1 MNQEEFDRRF
11 QYERPHHGTTTLMRV
26 ASFTQKF
33 WRPFTSPTNFARTIV
48 SFLPI
53 LNWLPRYEL
62 KTNLLHDVIGGL
74 TVGIMHVP
82 QGIAYALLAGVD
94 PVVGLYTSFFP
105 VLMYMFFG
113 TSRHCSTGTFAVV
126 ALMAGKAVH
135 RLTGTTASDSVSAAL
150 TNLTSSE
157 PSAPTAVQVASA
169 LTMLIGIIQVLV
181 ATCGLDFV
189 TTYFSDEL
197 VAGFTTGASL
207 HVFVTQFKDILG
219 LKGLPNRE
227 GLANAILKVY
237 DLFANITRTNLVTL
251 GLSALTILMILLG
264 KHVLNPF
271 VKKRLR
277 CPIPLP
283 MELIAVIA
291 GTLISQFAHLKDN
304 FNVPTVGLI
313 PSGLPPP
320 ALPHFD
326 LFPSLV
332 VDAISISAVVMAIH
346 VSLAKVLAKK
356 YQYEIDSNQEFYA
369 MGFSSV
375 LSGFFPVF
383 PQSCSISRTMVSAS
397 AGTRTLLNS
406 IFSSLFIL
414 IVVQFSGSLLQPL
427 PNCVLAAIIVAAL
440 LGMFR
445 KFKQLIRL
453 WQLSKIDFCIWVV
466 AFVAT
471 VATDVMPGLVTAIVF
486 ALFTTVIREQWP
498 RWHILANISGTYDF
512 RDVERYRHIYF
523 FNSVCVLRFDSP
535 LLFTNVE
542 RFRKIVE
549 NVAADW
555 DGLKCCGKLERR
567 QFVIG
572 EQNEKDTVNVSSEN
586 RRKYLIIDCS
596 GFAYVDMMGVNS
608 LKEIF
613 EDMRKKNICVSFAAA
628 KAPVRELFE
637 ASGLYAAV
645 AKTNFYP
652 TIYDAIAFAQI
663 EKASATPEETISEDT
678 FDNVI
683 LDTTDET
690 GDSPEQP
697 RARHPPRGDNP
708 DRPRSR

>member
-1 MNQEEFDRRF
+1 M
-11 QYERPHHGTTTLMRV
+11 
-26 ASFTQKF
+26 
-33 WRPFTSPTNFARTIV
+33 
-48 SFLPI
+48 
-53 LNWLPRYEL
+53 
-62 KTNLLHDVIGGL
+62 
-74 TVGIMHVP
+74 
-82 QGIAYALLAGVD
+82 
-94 PVVGLYTSFFP
+94 
-105 VLMYMFFG
+105 
-113 TSRHCSTGTFAVV
+113 
-126 ALMAGKAVH
+126 
-135 RLTGTTASDSVSAAL
+135 
-150 TNLTSSE
+150 
-157 PSAPTAVQVASA
+157 
-169 LTMLIGIIQVLV
+169 QVLV

-332 VDAISISAVVMAIH
+332 VDAVSISAVVMAIH

-397 AGTRTLLNS
+397 AGTRTLVKTV
-406 IFSSLFIL
+406 SLCDFHLSLVKLWARDSAVVGDAGCAQHLELKFWFEFRQNQPHIQFFRDCL
-414 IVVQFSGSLLQPL
+414 WTLYIVVRFHLSL
-427 PNCVLAAIIVAAL
+427 V
-440 LGMFR
+440 
-445 KFKQLIRL
+445 KL
-453 WQLSKIDFCIWVV
+453 WARDSAVV
-466 AFVAT
+466 
-471 VATDVMPGLVTAIVF
+471 G
-486 ALFTTVIREQWP
+486 
-498 RWHILANISGTYDF
+498 
-512 RDVERYRHIYF
+512 
-523 FNSVCVLRFDSP
+523 
-535 LLFTNVE
+535 
-542 RFRKIVE
+542 
-549 NVAADW
+549 
-555 DGLKCCGKLERR
+555 
-567 QFVIG
+567 
-572 EQNEKDTVNVSSEN
+572 
-586 RRKYLIIDCS
+586 
-596 GFAYVDMMGVNS
+596 
-608 LKEIF
+608 
-613 EDMRKKNICVSFAAA
+613 
-628 KAPVRELFE
+628 
-637 ASGLYAAV
+637 
-645 AKTNFYP
+645 
-652 TIYDAIAFAQI
+652 DAGCA
-663 EKASATPEETISEDT
+663 
-678 FDNVI
+678 
-683 LDTTDET
+683 
-690 GDSPEQP
+690 
-697 RARHPPRGDNP
+697 
-708 DRPRSR
+708 